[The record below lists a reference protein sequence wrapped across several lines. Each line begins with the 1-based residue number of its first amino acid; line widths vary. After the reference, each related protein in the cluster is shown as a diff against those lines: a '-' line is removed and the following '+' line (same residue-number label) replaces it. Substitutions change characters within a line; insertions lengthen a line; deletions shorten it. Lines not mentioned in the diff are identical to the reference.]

1 MWAAAVVAGA
11 AGACQQGSAPSI
23 ARRTALHHDQG
34 PQRGL
39 DAELTPVR
47 SLGDRLELRLDL
59 ASHFAAAG
67 KARWAIE
74 VASDVGAAV
83 GAPVLAA
90 PVGLA
95 GGGHV
100 AATITTPERLA
111 DGFYVVRVTAAARA
125 GEMSDVA
132 VLERYLEARGGE
144 VTPIDADDY
153 QSRSRAMMGG
163 VL

>member
-1 MWAAAVVAGA
+1 MVVH
-11 AGACQQGSAPSI
+11 
-23 ARRTALHHDQG
+23 RDQG

-39 DAELTPVR
+39 DAELTPTR

-59 ASHFAAAG
+59 SSHFAAAG
-67 KARWAIE
+67 KARWAVE
-74 VASDVGAAV
+74 VADDVGAAV

-100 AATITTPERLA
+100 ATTLTTPDRLA
-111 DGFYVVRVTAAARA
+111 DGFYVVRVTAVARA
-125 GEMSDVA
+125 GEASDVA
-132 VLERYLEARGGE
+132 VLERYLEVRGGE
-144 VTPIDADDY
+144 VAPIDADDY
-153 QSRSRAMMGG
+153 QSRSRAQMGG